1 MSAAGGSAIA
11 VEGLSVDYLA
21 HRRWREVVSV
31 VSFAIGRR
39 EILGLA
45 GESGCGKSTVA
56 YSLLAERRA
65 GSRITAGRV
74 LFEGR
79 DLLAQ
84 NEAQL
89 RAIRGARIGF
99 VPQNPTGSLTPS
111 MSCGRQL
118 AEVLAYHGIARGAA
132 ARRQA
137 IELLAQ
143 MGLPEPPSLYDK
155 YPHQLSGGQQQRV
168 VIAMAV
174 ACRPA
179 LVVLD
184 EPTTGLDVTTQ
195 WRILGLLGELR
206 ERFGTALLYVSH
218 DLAALAQI
226 CDRIAIM
233 YAGQLVETAPAAELF
248 ARPRHP
254 YTRGLLASVPRIDQP
269 PGDRPALSGRLSRE
283 NLPAGCR
290 FAPRCDFA
298 EPACTAEPQ
307 RLTPP
312 EASSQAA
319 HRVACRRWPAYEA
332 ELEPVRRAEKAGSY
346 AG

>member
-1 MSAAGGSAIA
+1 MTAAGEAVVA

-21 HRRWREVVSV
+21 HRRWREVVSDV
-31 VSFAIGRR
+31 GFTIGRR

-56 YSLLAERRA
+56 YALLAERRA
-65 GSRITAGRV
+65 GSRINAGRV

-79 DLLAQ
+79 DLLRQ
-84 NEAQL
+84 TGAQL
-89 RAIRGARIGF
+89 CAVRGARIGF
-99 VPQNPTGSLTPS
+99 VPQNPAGSLTPS

-118 AEVLAYHGIARGAA
+118 AEVLEYHGLARGAA
-132 ARRQA
+132 ARGQA

-143 MGLPEPPSLYDK
+143 VGLPDPSALYEK

-179 LVVLD
+179 LIVLD

-195 WRILGLLGELR
+195 WRILGLLAELR

-233 YAGQLVETAPAAELF
+233 YAGQLVETAPAGELF

-269 PGDRPALSGRLSRE
+269 PGDRPALRGLLRRE
-283 NLPAGCR
+283 DLPAGCR

-298 EPACTAEPQ
+298 EPACTTEPQ
-307 RLTPP
+307 HLVPA
-312 EASSQAA
+312 EAA

-332 ELEPVRRAEKAGSY
+332 ELAPARRVQAGSY